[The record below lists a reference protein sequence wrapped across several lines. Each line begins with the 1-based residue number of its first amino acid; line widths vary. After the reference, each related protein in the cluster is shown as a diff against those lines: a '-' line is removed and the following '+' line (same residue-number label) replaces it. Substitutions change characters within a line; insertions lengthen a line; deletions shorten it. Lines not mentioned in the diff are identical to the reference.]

1 MVSRPM
7 GVSRKGCGQDLMK
20 IPQMA
25 LTADQA
31 EAFEERAGIMEYD
44 GGLPRAKAERLALQD
59 VLGNLRSSASQE
71 CLQGANYGTKAL
83 RSAGGG

>member
-1 MVSRPM
+1 M
-7 GVSRKGCGQDLMK
+7 GVSRKGYGQDLMK

-31 EAFEERAGIMEYD
+31 DAFEERAGIMEYD
-44 GGLPRAKAERLALQD
+44 GGIPRAEAEKLALQN
-59 VLGNLRSSASQE
+59 VLGNLRSPASQE
-71 CLQGANYGTKAL
+71 CPQDASYGTKER